1 MLAERTVIV
10 TARSFGSG
18 QADPEDLLRRAGLGV
33 VRGDAAHD
41 LAALEGPLV
50 TAEGWIAGT
59 SPITAAHLDLAPRLR
74 VIARY
79 GVGLDSV
86 DLVEA
91 ARRGITVTNTPSAN
105 ADAVAD
111 LSIGLILV
119 LLRSVIAADAAF
131 RRGDGKPVVGRELG
145 ASTVGIVGYGAIGRR
160 VRRRLEGFGAV
171 VVAHDPFL
179 TQADVPLLDLVTLA
193 SRSDVITLHA
203 PAGEAPLI
211 DATVLGL
218 VKRGAMLVNV
228 AREALVDVAAVEEA
242 LRDGR
247 LGGYAT
253 DVMESRSGSLLQMP
267 NVVATAHIASHTVDA
282 IDRMG
287 LESAASCVRILG
299 TAASEQGAG
308 QGP

>member
-1 MLAERTVIV
+1 MPAERTVLV

-18 QADPEDLLRRAGLGV
+18 EADPEQVLRRAGLRV
-33 VRGDAAHD
+33 VRGDPGHE
-41 LAALEGPLV
+41 LAALEEPLA

-59 SPITAAHLDLAPRLR
+59 APITTAHLDLAPCLR

-86 DLVEA
+86 DLAEA
-91 ARRGITVTNTPSAN
+91 ARRGIVVTNTPSAN

-111 LSIGLILV
+111 LAIGLILV
-119 LLRSVIAADAAF
+119 LMRSVVAADAAF
-131 RRGDGKPVVGRELG
+131 RRGDHKPVVGRELG
-145 ASTVGIVGYGAIGRR
+145 ASTVGIVGYGSIGRR
-160 VRRRLEGFGAV
+160 VRRRLEGFGSV
-171 VVAHDPFL
+171 VVAHDPFVME
-179 TQADVPLLDLVTLA
+179 ADVPLLDLGTLVA
-193 SRSDVITLHA
+193 RSDVITLHA
-203 PAGEAPLI
+203 PAGTVPLV
-211 DATVLGL
+211 DTAVLGL

-253 DVMESRSGSLLQMP
+253 DVMASRSEALLAMP

-287 LESAASCVRILG
+287 LESAASCVRVLG
-299 TAASEQGAG
+299 TASTE
-308 QGP
+308 